1 MKENSPNKIIVG
13 HLNINSL
20 RNKFEAL
27 QFIINRNLDIILLSE
42 TKLDDSFP
50 SAQFMLKNFGILYR
64 LDRNSNGGG
73 LLLYV
78 REDIPSKFLKVKSDC
93 NIESI
98 CVEVNLRKRK
108 WFINGSYNPNKSF
121 LSNHLECLNRIIDE
135 YSKLYQNF
143 LFLGDFNA
151 SVSEKCLEEFCN
163 LNGLTS
169 LIKKPTCFKNPD
181 KPTCIDLI
189 LTNQPSCFQH
199 NKVFETGLS
208 DFHLLTVTE
217 FKMSFQKLQPK
228 IINYRD
234 YKNFDNEKFRSDIF
248 KMNLNTTD
256 LEGFM
261 KTVFHIFNKHAPIK
275 RKYIRA
281 NEAPFMTK
289 DLHKAIVK
297 RSKLRNM
304 FLKSGNL
311 SDRKNYTS
319 QINLCKKLLKNTK
332 RTCFNNVDNRKVTDN
347 RTVWK
352 TVVPL
357 FSNKFSNSEKI
368 NLTEGNKTISN
379 DDELCRVFNSFFSKT
394 VDELKIPNNSNYKL
408 DRTNNQRSTQMF

>member
-1 MKENSPNKIIVG
+1 
-13 HLNINSL
+13 
-20 RNKFEAL
+20 
-27 QFIINRNLDIILLSE
+27 
-42 TKLDDSFP
+42 
-50 SAQFMLKNFGILYR
+50 MLKNFGIPYR

-108 WFINGSYNPNKSF
+108 WFINGSYNPNKIF
-121 LSNHLECLNRIIDE
+121 LSNHLECLNCIIDE
-135 YSKLYQNF
+135 YRKRYQNF

-234 YKNFDNEKFRSDIF
+234 YKNFDNEKFRSDIW

-289 DLHKAIVK
+289 DLHKAIMK
-297 RSKLRNM
+297 RSKLRNK
-304 FLKSGNL
+304 FLKSRNL

-319 QINLCKKLLKNTK
+319 QRNLCKKLLKSTK
-332 RTCFNNVDNRKVTDN
+332 RTYFNNLDIRKVTDN
-347 RTVWK
+347 RTFWK

-357 FSNKFSNSEKI
+357 FSNKFSKSEKI

-379 DDELCRVFNSFFSKT
+379 DDELCRVFNNFFSKT
-394 VDELKIPNNSNYKL
+394 VDELKIPTISNYKL
-408 DRTNNQRSTQMF
+408 DNTNDPLKEALRYFENL